1 MMKNLPKLLISLLA
15 GFVLGFGG
23 FSVVQIGQ
31 RKLRTAVFLAEAE
44 GQVRGLRAKLATYYA
59 DQGRYPKDAAEMVAQ
74 GFWTV
79 KDPPYEHLRGSAAWV
94 TAFDGQGGFVY
105 LSASGKIYLNTDLK
119 REKFLRS
126 DKLKLINGNL
136 LPPGT
141 FF

>member
-1 MMKNLPKLLISLLA
+1 MKDLPKLLITLLA

-44 GQVRGLRAKLATYYA
+44 GQVMGLRAKVAA
-59 DQGRYPKDAAEMVAQ
+59 FKAAKGRYPRDTAEMVAA
-74 GFWTV
+74 GFWAV
-79 KDPPYEHLRGSAAWV
+79 QSPPVERLRGRPDWV
-94 TAFDGQGGFVY
+94 TEFDGEGGFVY
-105 LSASGKIYLNTDLK
+105 LSATGKIYLNTDLK

-126 DKLKLINGNL
+126 DKQKLMTGDL

>member
-1 MMKNLPKLLISLLA
+1 MKDLPKLLISLLA

-44 GQVRGLRAKLATYYA
+44 GQVHGLRIKLATYKA
-59 DQGRYPKDAAEMVAQ
+59 DQGRYPKDAAEMVAA

-79 KDPPYEHLRGSAAWV
+79 QDPPYERLRGSAAWV
-94 TAFDGQGGFVY
+94 PEFDGEGGFLY
-105 LSASGKIYLNTDLK
+105 LSATGKIYLNTDLK
-119 REKFLRS
+119 REKLLKA
-126 DKLKLINGNL
+126 DKQKLMTGDL